1 MKNSQL
7 FMCFGVGLVL
17 VVSFAGCSNTQ
28 VPAEKS
34 VGMAN
39 PAAVYCEQHG
49 SYELD
54 TGQCNLKLGGSVD
67 AWEFYRLHHEEMPNE
82 AARYCESTNGVYK
95 NDSDE
100 CELPD
105 GKVMD
110 ASEYFNA
117 HKMSGG

>member
-1 MKNSQL
+1 MKNSRL
-7 FMCFGVGLVL
+7 FLCFGIGVTAALSL
-17 VVSFAGCSNTQ
+17 TGCANTQ
-28 VPAEKS
+28 APAEKS

-49 SYELD
+49 SYDLA
-54 TGQCNLKLGGSVD
+54 TGQCNLKLGGSID

-82 AARYCESTNGVYK
+82 AARYCEATDGVYEA
-95 NDSDE
+95 DTDQ

-110 ASEYFNA
+110 ATEYFRA
-117 HKMSGG
+117 HQVSGG